1 MGKDKKREA
10 VNTAD
15 TLGMSATVRII
26 PPYASTSPTLRLVRH
41 HVPFPCRGP
50 IERARSCSPST
61 DSTPPTTTA
70 NIAGAHPE
78 ANP

>member
-26 PPYASTSPTLRLVRH
+26 PPYASTSPTLRLVLH

-50 IERARSCSPST
+50 IDRARSRTPST